1 MSPLGLGVVFAIP
14 VSIITSVISTS
25 YSGKLLWTW
34 NRLVCTMLR
43 CDAAGKK
50 KLKKS
55 FSRKSDLF
63 FWKERQAIPSH
74 QMSLGSYPH
83 NLERSALAS
92 EPVPNFSSNIVETHQ
107 RWIPRVTHSVVQPHA
122 PGCLLCRSTRW
133 DYLNDLS
140 SQGRNWFTCSLNTTK
155 DWNASRV
162 IFFFFSRY
170 LVCSSYFNYLRNMW
184 SITC

>member
-1 MSPLGLGVVFAIP
+1 
-14 VSIITSVISTS
+14 
-25 YSGKLLWTW
+25 
-34 NRLVCTMLR
+34 MLR
-43 CDAAGKK
+43 CDAAGMIKK
-50 KLKKS
+50 TTTKLLEKKW
-55 FSRKSDLF
+55 LF
-63 FWKERQAIPSH
+63 FWKARPAIPSQ

-83 NLERSALAS
+83 NLERSALAR

-107 RWIPRVTHSVVQPHA
+107 RWIPRVAHSVVQPHA
-122 PGCLLCRSTRW
+122 PGCLLRRSTRW

-155 DWNASRV
+155 DWNALV
-162 IFFFFSRY
+162 LFFFFSRH